1 MNPVPM
7 ASTVEELQQEV
18 IRLTQQNTEIR
29 HLASFPELNPIP
41 IIEFNLAGQLI
52 YLNPAAQHTMST
64 LGLNDAAL
72 FLPDDFYK
80 TCKVVQEKVLL
91 QANKIIQVNSCTF
104 DEIITY
110 SQEYNSARIYARD
123 ITQQV
128 HVENALH
135 RSKQERMQTQEFIEA
150 ATRGTGVLIATIDTK
165 FRYTYFNQAY
175 LEEAKR
181 LTGREI
187 SIGMNMLD
195 AFAHQPEQQQV
206 VKQEWSQVLQGEST
220 NKILEF
226 GAPTRYSKVYS
237 VLHTPIW
244 DEKHRVVGAG
254 EVAYDISG
262 QVHTQKSF
270 QESEKQYRSLFE
282 KMNEG
287 FAVHEMIFDENGT
300 PYDYRF
306 LDVNPAFERLTGLK
320 REHVVGK
327 TYREILPDEGES
339 WVNSYAKVVLTGE
352 PLQVEDFSPTLAKC
366 FEVFAYRNAPNQFA
380 VLFLDVT
387 SRKQMEDDL
396 RTNLAK
402 YRVLFDTL
410 PLGVTVTD
418 KNGQIIES
426 NQEATQLLSLS
437 MEEQKQRLIQSE
449 AWKIVRPDRSPMPAD
464 EFASVQAMQEQ
475 RRIEDVEMGIVKE
488 NDQITWISVTAA
500 PFPLKDYGIVI
511 AYNNVTRRFLAE
523 EALHRAHLELEKTVQ
538 ERTQELVKANLELQ
552 AEIQERIRMAD
563 QLAVQTQAVEA
574 QRQRFNDVLEIL
586 PAYLILL
593 APDYHVTFANRYFR
607 QRFGEDHGRCC
618 YEYLFNRTAP
628 CENCE
633 TFTVLK
639 TNRQHH
645 WEWLGP
651 DNKNYDVHDFPFQDV
666 DGSTLILEMGIDIT
680 RRKQAEENLRQ
691 LNAYNRSLLESSP
704 DILATI
710 SPDGKIGDV
719 NAAAE
724 SATGY
729 SRQELIGTDFST
741 YFTNPESA
749 RQGYLQVFATGK
761 VQDFELEL
769 QHKDGHVTPVVYN
782 ASLYRDEHG
791 NVAGVYAAAHDIT
804 KRKRTERQLVL
815 LNTALESAA
824 NAIIIT
830 DKDGTILW
838 SNPSFS
844 RATGYSKEEI
854 VGLTPRFLKSGK
866 QDNDF
871 YKSLWDTILSGK
883 VWHAEL
889 LNRRKD
895 GSLYYEDQ
903 IITPVFDAKA
913 RITNFISIRQ
923 DITEH
928 KQAEE
933 ALMKSEQLYRSL
945 VIASSQIVWQ
955 MNATGDV
962 VEDNPMWRAFTGQS
976 ESEFLGRG
984 WLNAIHPQD
993 QHGINQK
1000 WEEALQNKSIY
1011 EIECR
1016 IKNRF
1021 DEYGNFSVKGVPIN
1035 DKDGNIIS
1043 WVGTCSNITDKKNYE
1058 RQLIQ
1063 AEKHAAIGRMV
1074 GSVTHEI
1081 NNPLQTIKN
1090 CLYLIQQD
1098 TESKSPILEPLGMA
1112 LSETQRLS
1120 NIVGQLRQ
1128 LYRPQAG
1135 QTMSRQDLLDLLNE
1149 VQGLI
1154 TPHLKNS
1161 HVSWKPMPGLSHY
1174 SVNGVKDQL
1183 IEVFLNIC
1191 TNAIEAMQPGGGEL
1205 SVDMVLSSRKDQVG
1219 VVICDSGPGVD
1230 KGILPHLFEPFVTSK
1245 EYGLGLG
1252 LSICYEIIEKHG
1264 GQITVESK
1272 TGQGTSFTVWL
1283 PIIAGEK
1290 PGEEVSL

>member
-1 MNPVPM
+1 MNPDPM

-18 IRLTQQNTEIR
+18 VRLTQLNTELQR
-29 HLASFPELNPIP
+29 LASFPEHNPIP
-41 IIEFNLAGQLI
+41 IFEFNLAGQLV
-52 YLNPAAQHTMST
+52 YLNPAAQQIMSK
-64 LGLNDAAL
+64 LGLNDASL
-72 FLPDDFYK
+72 FLPSDFSELSKRIKK
-80 TCKVVQEKVLL
+80 TKLL
-91 QANKIIQVNSCTF
+91 QASKTIRVSSCTF
-104 DEIITY
+104 EETIIY
-110 SQEYNSARIYARD
+110 SKEYNSVRIYASD
-123 ITQQV
+123 VTK
-128 HVENALH
+128 HLKVERALH
-135 RSKQERMQTQEFIEA
+135 RSRQEQVQTQEFIEA
-150 ATRGTGVLIATIDTK
+150 ATKGTNVLIAAIDAK

-175 LEEAKR
+175 QEEVKR
-181 LTGREI
+181 LSGEEI

-206 VKQEWSQVLQGEST
+206 VEREWSQVLHGETT
-220 NKILEF
+220 NKILDF
-226 GAPTRYSKVYS
+226 GDPTRYHKVYN
-237 VLHTPIW
+237 VFHTPIW

-254 EVAYDISG
+254 EVAYDITE
-262 QVHTQKSF
+262 QVHN
-270 QESEKQYRSLFE
+270 QETLQENEKQFRSLFE
-282 KMNEG
+282 QMNEG
-287 FAVHEMIFDENGT
+287 FAVHEMIFDENGN

-306 LDVNPAFERLTGLK
+306 LEVNPAFERLTGLK
-320 REHVVGK
+320 REYIIGK

-339 WVNSYAKVVLTGE
+339 WVNSYGKVVLTGE
-352 PLQVEDFSPTLAKC
+352 PLQLEDFSPTLGKH

-387 SRKQMEDDL
+387 KRKQMQEDL
-396 RTNLAK
+396 RTNLTK

-449 AWKIVRPDRSPMPAD
+449 AWKIVRPDRSPMPVD
-464 EFASVQAMQEQ
+464 EFASVRAMQEQ
-475 RRIEDVEMGIVKE
+475 RRIEDVEMGVVKE
-488 NDQITWISVTAA
+488 NDQITWISVSAA
-500 PFPLKDYGIVI
+500 PLPLKDYGIVI

-538 ERTQELVKANLELQ
+538 ERTQELVEANRELQ
-552 AEIQERIRMAD
+552 AEIQERIHMTD

-586 PAYLILL
+586 PVYLILL
-593 APDYHVTFANRYFR
+593 TPDYHVAFANRYFR
-607 QRFGEDHGRCC
+607 QRFGEDHGRRC
-618 YEYLFNRTAP
+618 YEYLFDRDAP

-633 TFTVLK
+633 TYKVFQ
-639 TNRQHH
+639 TNHEH
-645 WEWLGP
+645 NWEWLGP
-651 DNKNYDVHDFPFQDV
+651 DNKNYDVYDFPFQDV

-710 SPDGKIGDV
+710 TPDGKIGDV
-719 NAAAE
+719 NAATE

-741 YFTNPESA
+741 YFTNPERA

-761 VQDFELEL
+761 VHDFELEL
-769 QHKDGHVTPVVYN
+769 QHKDGHITPVVYN
-782 ASLYRDEHG
+782 AALYRDEHG

-804 KRKRTERQLVL
+804 KRKRTERRLVL

-830 DKDGTILW
+830 DKDGSILW

-866 QDNDF
+866 QDNEF

-883 VWHAEL
+883 VWHGEL

-895 GSLYYEDQ
+895 DSLYYEDQ
-903 IITPVFDAKA
+903 VITPVFDANGS
-913 RITNFISIRQ
+913 ITNFISIRQ

-928 KQAEE
+928 KQAED
-933 ALMKSEQLYRSL
+933 AMMKSEQLYRSL

-955 MNATGDV
+955 TDATGDT

-984 WLNAIHPQD
+984 WRNAIHPQD
-993 QHGINQK
+993 QHRINQK
-1000 WEEALQNKSIY
+1000 WEEALQNKSIF
-1011 EIECR
+1011 EVECL
-1016 IKNRF
+1016 IKNRY
-1021 DEYGNFSVKGVPIN
+1021 DEYENYSVKGVPIN

-1043 WVGTCSNITDKKNYE
+1043 WVGTCSNITEKKNYE
-1058 RQLIQ
+1058 MQLIQ
-1063 AEKHAAIGRMV
+1063 AEKHAVIGRMV

-1090 CLYLIQQD
+1090 CLYLIQQE
-1098 TESKSPILEPLGMA
+1098 TESNSPNQEPLGMA

-1149 VQGLI
+1149 VKGLI

-1161 HVSWKPMPGLSHY
+1161 RVSWKPMPGLSHY

-1219 VVICDSGPGVD
+1219 VVIGDSGPGVD
-1230 KGILPHLFEPFVTSK
+1230 KEILPHLFEPFVTSK

-1272 TGQGTSFTVWL
+1272 TGRGTSFTVWL
-1283 PIIAGEK
+1283 PIIAGRK
-1290 PGEEVSL
+1290 TRRGG